1 MERRCG
7 SAARAG
13 SIAALTASALAGVAL
28 AQTPAQPAESSAPAA
43 QATPPPA
50 PLQGDP
56 HRGRELSYT
65 CLGCHGIDGYRN
77 AYPDY
82 SVPKLEGQNP
92 EYLSS
97 ALHDYRK
104 GDRSHLTM
112 HSQASELSD
121 QDIADIA
128 IFFAGKPLSGSG
140 KAQGT
145 VPKAAMVCVS
155 CHGQDGVAI
164 APMYPSLAGQH
175 QDYLVRALEEYQ
187 NGGRK
192 NPVMKGLAASLKPAD
207 IAEIAAYFSALTP
220 ALKTE
225 PRPYT
230 RFSSQ

>member
-1 MERRCG
+1 VHAV
-7 SAARAG
+7 SV
-13 SIAALTASALAGVAL
+13 AALAASALAGVAL
-28 AQTPAQPAESSAPAA
+28 AQTPAQPAGTPAAAAQPAPAPTA
-43 QATPPPA
+43 
-50 PLQGDP
+50 LQGDP
-56 HRGRELSYT
+56 HRGKELSYT

-92 EYLSS
+92 EYLAS

-104 GDRSHLTM
+104 GDRSHMTM

-128 IFFAGKPLSGSG
+128 VFFAGKPLTATG
-140 KAQGT
+140 KAQGAP
-145 VPKAAMVCVS
+145 PKAAMLCTS
-155 CHGQDGVAI
+155 CHGQDGVAVT
-164 APMYPSLAGQH
+164 PMYPSLAGQH
-175 QDYLVRALEEYQ
+175 EDYLVRALQEYQ

-192 NPVMKGLAASLKPAD
+192 NPIMKSLATPLKPAE
-207 IAEIAAYFSALTP
+207 IAEIAAFFSALTP

-230 RFSSQ
+230 RFSAE